1 MLLPLQDMYTRQSAA
16 KETRGDIHS
25 QSESTASSQEASCK
39 VLVRAKHSKFP
50 DYITGRHLRQH
61 FIDFK
66 DGIIKAEI
74 ICDPETKKGRVGC
87 MTFSSQ
93 AVAEDAI
100 SMLEGRKLK
109 GKFKLVLQIDHRR
122 RRQIKE
128 NQHSP
133 QPDTDKTLPS
143 VCQPP
148 SPGSTTNASVANIL
162 PKVGMFTHMTSF
174 GSGKVS
180 QQVQQM
186 SLSTSPTSSDSVT
199 EKTPP
204 EHLSSPGHKWCQA
217 MSLDLYQL
225 IKKMCWDDI
234 NKLEKS
240 GGLFTYTEGHAVI
253 IAPTQVSLSR
263 FFNEVVDNFE
273 ESTMTLKPEQWDRLM
288 TVSPQVGASLFH
300 QLLASSPN
308 LQTHLLHDK
317 TAIVFTGTRNTVQ
330 SAHKHLTAILN
341 KELYINRYTCDLYIC
356 AVRYVGIIHIYLVG
370 TFCAV
375 MYCLNAE
382 FLKSCIVKAELS
394 SA

>member
-1 MLLPLQDMYTRQSAA
+1 MYTRQSAA
-16 KETRGDIHS
+16 KETRGGLHS
-25 QSESTASSQEASCK
+25 QSVSTTSSQKASCK
-39 VLVRAKHSKFP
+39 VLVRAKHSKLP

-93 AVAEDAI
+93 GVAEDAI
-100 SMLEGRKLK
+100 STLEGRKLQ
-109 GKFKLVLQIDHRR
+109 GKFKLVLQINHGRR
-122 RRQIKE
+122 GQIKE
-128 NQHSP
+128 DQHSP
-133 QPDTDKTLPS
+133 QPDTVKTLPS

-148 SPGSTTNASVANIL
+148 SPGSTTNASVANIP
-162 PKVGMFTHMTSF
+162 PKVGMSTHMTSF
-174 GSGKVS
+174 GSGKLS

-186 SLSTSPTSSDSVT
+186 SLSTSPTGSDSVT

-204 EHLSSPGHKWCQA
+204 EHPSSPNHKWYKA

-253 IAPTQVSLSR
+253 IAPTQVSLTR

-288 TVSPQVGASLFH
+288 TVSPQAGTSLFH
-300 QLLASSPN
+300 QLLANSLN

-341 KELYINRYTCDLYIC
+341 KELHINRYTCDLYIC
-356 AVRYVGIIHIYLVG
+356 AVRCVCGYHIHIYLVG

-375 MYCLNAE
+375 MYCLECRISKTKLNYLVHA
-382 FLKSCIVKAELS
+382 FDLKQ
-394 SA
+394 